1 MVLLLDPVME
11 FVFVLYCGFK
21 YILAA
26 LKSLHVVFNFIQQ
39 LYTGT
44 ILLNRL
50 DTIIH
55 ITLDQLFKLF
65 FYRNTCIILEL
76 FCILKV
82 NLIAYNNI

>member
-11 FVFVLYCGFK
+11 FVFVLYCGVK

-26 LKSLHVVFNFIQQ
+26 LKSLHVMFNFIQQ

-44 ILLNRL
+44 ILLNGL

-55 ITLDQLFKLF
+55 SNA
-65 FYRNTCIILEL
+65 RSNVPIILFIE
-76 FCILKV
+76 IHV
-82 NLIAYNNI
+82 